1 MLRLASWRAGWAVS
15 GSDQGWR
22 MPENYYCPRPEVPS
36 AVILLNNGISE
47 SNVKSV
53 LQWWCNASIRICVDG
68 ATNHFHHLMWQQQG
82 ATACHCPCPLPD
94 VISGD
99 FDSIQPDL
107 LKLYSAEG
115 VTIVPTPDQDETD
128 FTKAVRVAAGLIRE
142 RQTSM
147 NHILVVAGSN
157 NNRFDHV
164 LAIVATLYKA
174 YQITS
179 TPVVVVWGGSLFW
192 VLGAGQ
198 HRIQV
203 PAELCRNPS
212 SSWCGLVPV
221 GQAATAT
228 TTGLKWNLDHQT
240 LAFGQLVSTSNT
252 YQLPPGGGDVT
263 VTTSGPLLWT
273 MGWMTEPGLF
283 KRKYSEL
290 QNGF

>member
-1 MLRLASWRAGWAVS
+1 MENGIEEKSNETEVFW
-15 GSDQGWR
+15 Q
-22 MPENYYCPRPEVPS
+22 PENYYCPRPEVHS

-47 SNVKSV
+47 ANVKSV
-53 LQWWCNASIRICVDG
+53 LQWWCNASLRICVDG

-82 ATACHCPCPLPD
+82 AAACHCPCPLPD

-115 VTIVPTPDQDETD
+115 VTIVPTPDQNETD
-128 FTKAVRVAAGLIRE
+128 FTKAVRVAASLIRE
-142 RQTSM
+142 RQTSV

-192 VLGAGQ
+192 VLGAGR

-203 PAELCRNPS
+203 SAELCCNPS

-228 TTGLKWNLDHQT
+228 TTGLKWNL
-240 LAFGQLVSTSNT
+240 
-252 YQLPPGGGDVT
+252 
-263 VTTSGPLLWT
+263 
-273 MGWMTEPGLF
+273 GL
-283 KRKYSEL
+283 
-290 QNGF
+290 